1 MPTVAIIGPFKL
13 MIYFNDHGK
22 PHVHIMS
29 ADSAAVV
36 EIKTRKVAHN
46 DGIGGRD
53 LRMLLKFIEQRET
66 ELLEA
71 WEDAHG

>member
-22 PHVHIMS
+22 PHVHIIS
-29 ADSAAVV
+29 ADAAAVI
-36 EIKTRKVAHN
+36 EIKTRKVVHN
-46 DGIGGRD
+46 DRIGGRD
-53 LRMLLKFIEQRET
+53 LRMLLKFIEQREA

-71 WEDAHG
+71 WEDAQG